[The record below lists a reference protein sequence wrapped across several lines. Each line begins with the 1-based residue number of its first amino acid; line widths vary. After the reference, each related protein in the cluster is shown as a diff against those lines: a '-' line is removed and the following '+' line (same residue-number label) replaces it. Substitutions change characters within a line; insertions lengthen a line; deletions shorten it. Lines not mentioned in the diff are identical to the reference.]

1 MVVALDMTTELLL
14 VVVAALDMITGLLV
28 VVEAA
33 ALDMNTESAAG
44 WSQRGTNSTTTT
56 WRLRRGRR

>member
-14 VVVAALDMITGLLV
+14 VVVAALDMITGLL
-28 VVEAA
+28 VEAA

-56 WRLRRGRR
+56 WRL